1 MKHTCTRHAP
11 GSVRCHRECRCRCD
25 RCVSAR
31 HAEQARYRAT
41 HREQIRE
48 KNRRYRLDHLAQ
60 LREREAARSRARY
73 AASHPD
79 SHHAPDLSEIAWL
92 LEMGEAPQIIATRMG
107 STVSAIARRARRLGH
122 VDTARQFERE
132 VRAERAAA

>member
-1 MKHTCTRHAP
+1 
-11 GSVRCHRECRCRCD
+11 
-25 RCVSAR
+25 VSAR

-48 KNRRYRLDHLAQ
+48 QNRRYRTANLAHI
-60 LREREAARSRARY
+60 REKDAARARARY

-79 SHHAPDLSEIAWL
+79 SHHAPDMSEVAWL
-92 LEMGEAPQIIATRMG
+92 LEMGEAPQIVASRMD
-107 STVSAIARRARRLGH
+107 STVGAIARRARRLGH